1 VRTVLCQIR
10 TFWLQ
15 LSWPDVETSY
25 VFISRILDDVCRAII
40 FYADKM
46 CAKAEEEKK
55 VATIGSKNLHCTKE
69 QCLAINNI
77 DFVKSYI
84 NQFVSDLGIDKIL
97 EKLEEQKGVLV
108 ADACRKTIRTLMKNS
123 IENVENQIF
132 AILEEVGSK
141 MAPTIEKFLFEGQ
154 VISQD
159 TDKKNL
165 LAYLDE
171 NLIFLKHRLY
181 PANFERVLSVMWA
194 MSSSSLSDILHKSIE
209 KKKPPEFFLNLYETF
224 KILLNFFYGEK
235 VPEDT
240 NLLSTRKL
248 LQIFSSSPVAL
259 LDTFYK
265 ERWIDQ
271 NKAESS
277 HSPLGS
283 VTVKFLITAS
293 HLRVHVMNCKNL
305 KPCSQ
310 LQRSQSQ
317 DLSATLTTFIRN
329 SRLNKSTHNIS
340 RTLESKVD
348 SVKDCME
355 TWRLSLQEARIRAHL
370 SSNNGMSSPYVTVK
384 LVPGPSGCPT
394 YSKVKTAIQTR
405 TLFPIFDE
413 TFDLILPEGVN
424 RDKLYLLL
432 SVKDLGP
439 LGDRILLGE
448 AIIPVSEIK
457 NCGSNTDF
465 ELSDQVELPL
475 SFPGP
480 SLLYIITALQTRG
493 CDLSREMRKWV
504 NTQRRRILLP

>member
-1 VRTVLCQIR
+1 MKPILFSEKNGLAVTSSLNVGTQLYELYLALQQFYSLGFSIFKGNAKGFSDDKVDCIAANGGIGETDEFTIFHSWFIKAVAKWLDIALYKAMVRIVKAVKLDDLKPVDELSNHTSSAIDVRTVLCQIR

-248 LQIFSSSPVAL
+248 LQIFSSSPNAL

-265 ERWIDQ
+265 ERWIVQ

-293 HLRVHVMNCKNL
+293 HLRYNFIVLFTYEKHKKCK
-305 KPCSQ
+305 
-310 LQRSQSQ
+310 
-317 DLSATLTTFIRN
+317 I
-329 SRLNKSTHNIS
+329 
-340 RTLESKVD
+340 
-348 SVKDCME
+348 
-355 TWRLSLQEARIRAHL
+355 
-370 SSNNGMSSPYVTVK
+370 
-384 LVPGPSGCPT
+384 
-394 YSKVKTAIQTR
+394 
-405 TLFPIFDE
+405 
-413 TFDLILPEGVN
+413 
-424 RDKLYLLL
+424 
-432 SVKDLGP
+432 
-439 LGDRILLGE
+439 
-448 AIIPVSEIK
+448 
-457 NCGSNTDF
+457 
-465 ELSDQVELPL
+465 
-475 SFPGP
+475 
-480 SLLYIITALQTRG
+480 
-493 CDLSREMRKWV
+493 
-504 NTQRRRILLP
+504 